1 MRISREEEFDPAKFP
16 WSKEAAKTIK
26 KIKSARKTKE
36 LKEFFEGRFRGS
48 VPLAES
54 IEMIVRTQP
63 DEVLDGCGLDKNG
76 RKKKTKKF
84 EVFFRIEGVIK
95 EEAEAETPEEAAR
108 KVYADLMNDG
118 DPLISI
124 DREDIG
130 SMKPVAY
137 NDEKGN
143 TKDYPEDFDVEEDE

>member
-26 KIKSARKTKE
+26 KIKSARKMKE
-36 LKEFFEGRFRGS
+36 LKEFFEERFRGV
-48 VPLAES
+48 VPLAEN
-54 IEMIVRTQP
+54 IDMVVREYP
-63 DEVLDGCGLDKNG
+63 EEVLDSCGLNKNG

-84 EVFFRIEGVIK
+84 EVFVRIEGVIK

-108 KVYADLMNDG
+108 KVYADLNDG
-118 DPLISI
+118 DPIISI
-124 DREDIG
+124 IRSDVD

-137 NDEKGN
+137 NDEDGN
-143 TKDYPEDFDVEEDE
+143 TKDYPEDLGDDWGWQ

>member
-26 KIKSARKTKE
+26 KIKSARKMKE
-36 LKEFFEGRFRGS
+36 LKEFFEERFRGS
-48 VPLAES
+48 VPHAES
-54 IEMIVRTQP
+54 IEMIVRKQP

-84 EVFFRIEGVIK
+84 EVFVRIEGVIK

-108 KVYADLMNDG
+108 KVYADLNDG

-124 DREDIG
+124 DRDDIG

-137 NDEKGN
+137 NDENGN

>member
-26 KIKSARKTKE
+26 KIKSARKMKE
-36 LKEFFEGRFRGS
+36 LKEFFEERYRGA
-48 VPLAES
+48 VPNAEN
-54 IEMIVRTQP
+54 IEMVVRNHP
-63 DEVLDGCGLDKNG
+63 EEVLDGCGLDKNG

-124 DREDIG
+124 DRDDIG